1 MSELRQKMLTDLR
14 IRNYAERTQ
23 AIYIRRV
30 AEMAQHF
37 GRSPDTLGREEIRG
51 YLRYLKEERDVSRS
65 SFKQTVGALRF
76 LYRVTLD
83 RPELLPH
90 LPYPRQKRRNP
101 VVLSPEEVG
110 RLLKGLGNLKHR
122 AMAMT
127 LYGGGLR
134 TSEVLGL
141 QVRDIDSDRMVI
153 TVRHGKG
160 DKDRQVV
167 LSGVLLETL
176 RAYWRMYRPRSLL
189 FYGRAPDQ
197 PLASRTIQRVIG
209 AAGAR
214 AGITKRVTPR
224 TLRHSYATHLLESGT
239 DLRMIQTLL
248 GHRALQTTAIYTHV
262 ATARLRSIKSPLD
275 ALSPEFVATE

>member
-14 IRNYAERTQ
+14 VRNYAERTQ
-23 AIYIRRV
+23 EIYVRRV

-51 YLRYLKEERDVSRS
+51 YLRYLREERDVSRS
-65 SFKQTVGALRF
+65 AFKQTVGALRF

-83 RPELLPH
+83 RQELLPH

-110 RLLKGLGNLKHR
+110 RLLKVVGNLKHR

-153 TVRHGKG
+153 TVR
-160 DKDRQVV
+160 QVV
-167 LSGVLLETL
+167 
-176 RAYWRMYRPRSLL
+176 SLKL
-189 FYGRAPDQ
+189 C
-197 PLASRTIQRVIG
+197 
-209 AAGAR
+209 
-214 AGITKRVTPR
+214 KR
-224 TLRHSYATHLLESGT
+224 G
-239 DLRMIQTLL
+239 
-248 GHRALQTTAIYTHV
+248 
-262 ATARLRSIKSPLD
+262 
-275 ALSPEFVATE
+275 

>member
-1 MSELRQKMLTDLR
+1 MSKLRRRMQGDLR
-14 IRNYAERTQ
+14 VRNYAERTQ

-30 AEMAQHF
+30 AEMAMHF

-65 SFKQTVGALRF
+65 AFKQTVGALRF

-83 RPELLPH
+83 RPELLSH
-90 LPYPRQKRRNP
+90 IPYPREKRRDP
-101 VVLSPEEVG
+101 VVLSQDEVG
-110 RLLKGLGNLKHR
+110 RLLKALENLKHR
-122 AMAMT
+122 ALAMT
-127 LYGGGLR
+127 LYAGGLR
-134 TSEVLGL
+134 ISEVLGL
-141 QVRDIDSDRMVI
+141 EVRDIDSDRMVI

-167 LSGVLLETL
+167 LSVVLLETL
-176 RAYWRMYRPRSLL
+176 RAYCRVYRPLTLL
-189 FYGRAPDQ
+189 FNGQVPGQ
-197 PLASRTIQRVIG
+197 PLTSRTVQRVIR
-209 AAGAR
+209 AAGER

-275 ALSPEFVATE
+275 TLIPEFVPTE